1 MKFKPISAS
10 EALRG
15 RQLLP
20 SSNHNRFSIFTPR
33 DSSAL
38 SSRERSSSTKRKAS
52 EDGQSASQ
60 PQGKKKPQ
68 VTNPPAGTVDLSKL
82 ESMNKKIG
90 SLYNISAKLN
100 DEVAKTKVSPELESV
115 LRMLCEFMNSS
126 ISLQEE
132 LVNSLTVSTAPAGL
146 APKVTIEDV
155 TDVSDSDMDTGAFSY
170 SQVASRRPLRQK
182 QLHQLKTPATPVPV
196 ADPKVKKFQDA
207 VKMAEKSTLVF
218 NLDMGNTKL
227 LNEKSILAK
236 ATLALT
242 AKAAEVEGK
251 PLNKLSQNSVDA
263 LDDVLSIAEGVTL
276 FGKQT
281 KPFRNPKMPED
292 PKNGTFFTIP
302 VRYEFKDKEQRFSAE
317 SVLRDRCKVECTT
330 PYPVILRH
338 CIKQVVDHVRALWP
352 GEFVKVQVD
361 PTNFCLKVSRR
372 LADKKTWFKFDD
384 TIPLPEEAYNTT
396 ARSVPDGLVMNNLP
410 VRALRISLSAGSG
423 SGSESAG

>member
-20 SSNHNRFSIFTPR
+20 SSTHNRFSIFTPR
-33 DSSAL
+33 DSSAF

-132 LVNSLTVSTAPAGL
+132 LVNSLTVSTAPA
-146 APKVTIEDV
+146 PKVTIEDV

-182 QLHQLKTPATPVPV
+182 QLHQLKPSATPVPAV
-196 ADPKVKKFQDA
+196 DPKVKKFQDA
-207 VKMAEKSTLVF
+207 IKMSEKSTLVF

-242 AKAAEVEGK
+242 AKAAEVEG
-251 PLNKLSQNSVDA
+251 
-263 LDDVLSIAEGVTL
+263 
-276 FGKQT
+276 
-281 KPFRNPKMPED
+281 
-292 PKNGTFFTIP
+292 
-302 VRYEFKDKEQRFSAE
+302 
-317 SVLRDRCKVECTT
+317 
-330 PYPVILRH
+330 
-338 CIKQVVDHVRALWP
+338 
-352 GEFVKVQVD
+352 
-361 PTNFCLKVSRR
+361 
-372 LADKKTWFKFDD
+372 
-384 TIPLPEEAYNTT
+384 
-396 ARSVPDGLVMNNLP
+396 
-410 VRALRISLSAGSG
+410 
-423 SGSESAG
+423 